1 MKKNSLYWALGTIV
15 AGAGLFLIGLLWEV
29 RLSSLLC
36 GMGGGLLFNGIVQL
50 WRYIKWTRPENAPLY
65 QERLE
70 QEQIDLRDERKVMLR
85 DRSGRYA
92 YLFGMALCCF
102 SILAFS
108 VLNILEIQVSG
119 LAIVLFLT
127 AYLIVQYAAGIWF
140 YRRLSRR
147 Y

>member
-1 MKKNSLYWALGTIV
+1 MKKSNLYWALGTIV
-15 AGAGLFLIGLLWEV
+15 AGAGLFLTGLLWEV

-36 GMGGGLLFNGIVQL
+36 AMGGGLLFNGIVQL

-92 YLFGMALCCF
+92 YLLGLVLCCF

>member
-1 MKKNSLYWALGTIV
+1 MKKRNLWWALGLM
-15 AGAGLFLIGLLWEV
+15 AAGLVCFVAALLWETQ
-29 RLSSLLC
+29 LSSLFC
-36 GMGGGLLFNGIVQL
+36 GFGGGLVFNSLIQL
-50 WRYIKWTRPENAPLY
+50 WRYAKWTRPENAPLY

-92 YLFGMALCCF
+92 YLLGLVLCSF

-108 VLNILEIQVSG
+108 VLNMLGIQVSG